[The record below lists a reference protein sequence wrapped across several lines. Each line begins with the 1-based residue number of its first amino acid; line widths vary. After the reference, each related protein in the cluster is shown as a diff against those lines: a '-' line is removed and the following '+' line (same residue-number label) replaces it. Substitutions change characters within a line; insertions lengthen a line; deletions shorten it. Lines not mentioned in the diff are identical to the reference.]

1 MTVAYLSFIFRALAY
16 MCLRPNESVSIAIA
30 LALQI
35 LNGTVI
41 LTDDILGLILIQS
54 IHQVFLML

>member
-1 MTVAYLSFIFRALAY
+1 

-41 LTDDILGLILIQS
+41 LTDDTLRLILIQS
-54 IHQVFLML
+54 IHQAFLML